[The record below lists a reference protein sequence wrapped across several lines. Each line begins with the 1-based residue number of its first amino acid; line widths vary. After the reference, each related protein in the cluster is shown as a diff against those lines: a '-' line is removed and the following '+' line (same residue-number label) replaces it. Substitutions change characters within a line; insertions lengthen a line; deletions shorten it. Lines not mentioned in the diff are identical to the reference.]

1 LILTMTFG
9 VVLFT
14 ILIQGISVEPLDED
28 RRLAV
33 DGGDARA
40 TRHAA
45 KILAVARGIESA
57 ATPF

>member
-1 LILTMTFG
+1 MTFG

-40 TRHAA
+40 GPHKREQRLTANRTR
-45 KILAVARGIESA
+45 KNNQ
-57 ATPF
+57 